1 MQIQFRAVYEN
12 GVLRPLEPV
21 ELAEH
26 QQVTITVST
35 DSEPR
40 DLHPGLDGG
49 YRETLRRQ
57 LKDAGRARPP
67 VWRRSADA
75 SPKKSPAK

>member
-1 MQIQFRAVYEN
+1 M
-12 GVLRPLEPV
+12 
-21 ELAEH
+21 
-26 QQVTITVST
+26 TITVST

-57 LKDAGRARPP
+57 LKDAGPAPGLEE
-67 VWRRSADA
+67 VRRRLS
-75 SPKKSPAK
+75 KKIPGEMTEDFLAERGGR